1 MLGVDRGVQ
10 RAENAVPLSPGAT
23 VVLYTDG
30 LIERRGGTLDDGFD
44 RLRSSLGQLAGR
56 PLDGLSDELLDR
68 MVDGT
73 PQDDIALVAVSLDA
87 PEGGPRIRP

>member
-1 MLGVDRGVQ
+1 
-10 RAENAVPLSPGAT
+10 
-23 VVLYTDG
+23 
-30 LIERRGGTLDDGFD
+30 
-44 RLRSSLGQLAGR
+44 
-56 PLDGLSDELLDR
+56 LDGLSDELLDR